1 MNSILLGRFSICF
14 SPKLQDTW
22 GPPRPPTP
30 PPLGPRP
37 GHGAGHKVA
46 TQAHLFAGQ
55 EALQRAVHRHAEDVQ
70 EPWGK
75 SRDARDP
82 WIGLRENLNRKPW
95 FLPSKIGLSCKFSH
109 HPIL

>member
-22 GPPRPPTP
+22 GPTRPPTP

-75 SRDARDP
+75 SWDARDQ